1 MAKDIIYSDD
11 ARNKLYEGVKKLND
25 AVKVTMGPRG
35 RNVLIQK
42 SFGAPAITKDGVS
55 VAKEVELSDTLEN
68 MGASLV
74 KEVANKTNDEAGDG
88 TTTATVLAHAIFKEG
103 LRNITAGANPI
114 EVKRGMDK
122 EAAAIIEELKKI
134 SKPVKGKK
142 EITQVATIS
151 ANSDEKIGNLIADA
165 MEKVGKDGVITVEEA
180 KSIDDELSVVEGM
193 QFDRGYL
200 SPYFVTN
207 AEKMTVELS
216 SPYILLFDKKITNLK
231 DLLPVLEKVQ
241 QSGKPLLIIAEDI
254 EGEALA
260 TLVVNKLRGVLN
272 ISAVK
277 APGFGDRRKAML
289 EDIAILT
296 GGNVVSEELG
306 RTLDSVTLE
315 DLGEAESINIDKDNT
330 TIVNGKGDKAAIDA
344 RIAQI
349 KAQIIETTSDYDK
362 EKLEE
367 RLAKLSGGVA
377 VIKVGAATETEM
389 KEKKDRVDDAL
400 NATKA
405 AAEEGIVIGG
415 GAALVC
421 ASKKI
426 NLNLCGDE
434 KIGADIVR
442 RALVA
447 PLRQIASNAGFDAGV
462 VSHEIMNSKDYESGF
477 DAVSGKYVNMF
488 EEGIIDPVKVSRVA
502 LQNAVSVASMLLTTE
517 ATISDIKED
526 KPAMP
531 DMSGM
536 GGGMGGMGGMM

>member
-1 MAKDIIYSDD
+1 MC
-11 ARNKLYEGVKKLND
+11 ECVW
-25 AVKVTMGPRG
+25 
-35 RNVLIQK
+35 
-42 SFGAPAITKDGVS
+42 
-55 VAKEVELSDTLEN
+55 
-68 MGASLV
+68 
-74 KEVANKTNDEAGDG
+74 
-88 TTTATVLAHAIFKEG
+88 
-103 LRNITAGANPI
+103 
-114 EVKRGMDK
+114 
-122 EAAAIIEELKKI
+122 
-134 SKPVKGKK
+134 
-142 EITQVATIS
+142 
-151 ANSDEKIGNLIADA
+151 
-165 MEKVGKDGVITVEEA
+165 
-180 KSIDDELSVVEGM
+180 
-193 QFDRGYL
+193 
-200 SPYFVTN
+200 
-207 AEKMTVELS
+207 
-216 SPYILLFDKKITNLK
+216 
-231 DLLPVLEKVQ
+231 
-241 QSGKPLLIIAEDI
+241 
-254 EGEALA
+254 
-260 TLVVNKLRGVLN
+260 
-272 ISAVK
+272 
-277 APGFGDRRKAML
+277 
-289 EDIAILT
+289 
-296 GGNVVSEELG
+296 GNVVSEELG

-421 ASKKI
+421 ASKKV

-462 VSHEIMNSKDYESGF
+462 VSHEIMNSKDDESGF